1 MIVGGR
7 EAGKDRPMKKNNIIR
22 AALEEMVRVFA
33 AYEEFPVETKALAAA
48 RAALKKS
55 KAQRRL

>member
-1 MIVGGR
+1 
-7 EAGKDRPMKKNNIIR
+7 MKKNNIIR